1 MFVPTINKR
10 IFIDEI
16 WKLVGKGAP
25 EAAAQSVLEMFK
37 TFRGLGCGV
46 VAVTQELSDFFAL
59 DNGSYAQAILNA
71 CSLGMVMATEPVALN
86 LLRNSLSLEQN
97 EIEMIQGL
105 ERGQALLIGNGS
117 SVAIKIIASRLEHEL
132 ITTDTHETY
141 AMVEERMKE
150 MADELDSSA
159 EPSEDL
165 TPGELIT
172 ASRRASQ
179 NLDSVGHRKVKL

>member
-1 MFVPTINKR
+1 
-10 IFIDEI
+10 
-16 WKLVGKGAP
+16 
-25 EAAAQSVLEMFK
+25 
-37 TFRGLGCGV
+37 
-46 VAVTQELSDFFAL
+46 
-59 DNGSYAQAILNA
+59 
-71 CSLGMVMATEPVALN
+71 
-86 LLRNSLSLEQN
+86 
-97 EIEMIQGL
+97 MIQGL

-150 MADELDSSA
+150 MTDELDSSA